1 MPPSCQFDFF
11 PSEVGLHPFFL
22 ILGHTLSFFSALWN
36 DEKKATLI
44 SQVVQKESEEWSSAE
59 EQFDTPLVILNL
71 FHCGVR
77 NIIISKICEEI
88 ELATQK
94 QKQFLTFL
102 SCKHSEIKNLP
113 F

>member
-1 MPPSCQFDFF
+1 MPPPGSSFF
-11 PSEVGLHPFFL
+11 FSTKVGLHPFFF
-22 ILGHTLSFFSALWN
+22 ILGHTLSFFIWN

-44 SQVVQKESEEWSSAE
+44 SQVVQKESEEWSSE

-102 SCKHSEIKNLP
+102 SCKWCSEIKNLP

>member
-1 MPPSCQFDFF
+1 MPPPAS
-11 PSEVGLHPFFL
+11 SIFFL
-22 ILGHTLSFFSALWN
+22 LRSVSTLFFFILGHTLSFFSALWN